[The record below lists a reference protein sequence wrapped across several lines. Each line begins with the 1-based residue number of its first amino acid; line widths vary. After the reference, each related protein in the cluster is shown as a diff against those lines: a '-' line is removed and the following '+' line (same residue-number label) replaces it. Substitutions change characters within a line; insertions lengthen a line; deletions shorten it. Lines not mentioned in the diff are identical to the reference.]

1 MVKKVMGTFKTN
13 GIIIL
18 ESNMGDYDK
27 MLTMLTPGLGKIAC
41 AAKGARRPK
50 SALLSGSQFLCFG
63 EYMLYQGASTYHI
76 NSCETIEMFY
86 NLRTDLDK
94 LKYASHITK
103 IVYDVT
109 NENENSYKILQLFLN
124 TLYTLSETDKNMD
137 FVLAIFKMR
146 LMCIL
151 GFTPHISDCK
161 ECHTKEDL
169 LYFSFKD
176 SGFKCGIC
184 AKFDKSVM
192 QISGA
197 TKDAIQYIALAPA
210 KKLFSFNVSETN
222 IKELEL
228 VSKIYLNQK
237 LEKDYKLEE
246 LF

>member
-1 MVKKVMGTFKTN
+1 MGTIKTN
-13 GIIIL
+13 GIIIQ
-18 ESNMGDYDK
+18 ENNMGDYDK
-27 MLTMLTPGLGKIAC
+27 MLTMLTPGFGKISC

-63 EYMLYQGASTYHI
+63 EYMLYQGTNTYHI

-86 NLRTDLDK
+86 KLRMDLDK
-94 LKYASHITK
+94 LKYAAHITK
-103 IVYDVT
+103 IINDVT

-137 FVLAIFKMR
+137 LILAIFKLR

-151 GFTPHISDCK
+151 GYTPSIAGCK
-161 ECHTKEDL
+161 NCKSEEDV

-184 AKFDKSVM
+184 GKLDKSVI
-192 QISGA
+192 QISKP
-197 TKDAIQYIALAPA
+197 TVEAIKYIVLAPA
-210 KKLFSFNVSETN
+210 KKLYSFNVQENSV
-222 IKELEL
+222 KELEIIA
-228 VSKIYLNQK
+228 KIYLNEK
-237 LEKDYKLEE
+237 LEKEYKLGE